1 MLCALGAHSTD
12 RMLCALGAHSTDRM
26 LCALGAHSKL
36 KIPFD
41 KTSTI
46 IMQNDNMDGNN
57 AL

>member
-1 MLCALGAHSTD
+1 
-12 RMLCALGAHSTDRM
+12 MLCALGAHSTDRM

-46 IMQNDNMDGNN
+46 IMQKDNMDGNN
-57 AL
+57 ALWLNMHINNAIG

>member
-1 MLCALGAHSTD
+1 
-12 RMLCALGAHSTDRM
+12 M

-46 IMQNDNMDGNN
+46 IMQKDNMDGNN
-57 AL
+57 ALWLNMHINNAIG